1 MLATAAKR
9 DRAQPFGC
17 LFALRDGLKT
27 VKQLWCPSGSRGG
40 RHVDSRAANTA

>member
-17 LFALRDGLKT
+17 LFALRSHQEFHLKHPLAVFELT
-27 VKQLWCPSGSRGG
+27 HASSGQIF
-40 RHVDSRAANTA
+40 